1 MFQSIYMHGNH
12 LKKGRSMTHTRP
24 SKELMFVRG
33 RPSISA
39 VGLAWFFY
47 IKVWIHRYSL
57 LHFTIFILNIFIFE
71 AKKWSGLNGKANS
84 LRTDMCLVSA
94 CKTQTLL
101 WEEIKMLFPGL
112 TAQPEGPAYQVDLA
126 KTNRCC
132 QRCEVKKEEF
142 FLGWKQCLKLSFH
155 SFQRC
160 CTIFE
165 KKTMESLLLAAK
177 ACLQLDGLYQMC
189 EPRLFPQTLCTTCF
203 KGQCP
208 QLCKTSRE

>member
-1 MFQSIYMHGNH
+1 MYGNH
-12 LKKGRSMTHTRP
+12 LKKGRRMTHIST
-24 SKELMFVRG
+24 SKVLMFVRG
-33 RPSISA
+33 RQSFSV
-39 VGLAWFFY
+39 VGPASFFY
-47 IKVWIHRYSL
+47 IKFCIHRCSL
-57 LHFTIFILNIFIFE
+57 LHFTIYILNIFIFE

-94 CKTQTLL
+94 CKTQTRL

-112 TAQPEGPAYQVDLA
+112 TAQPEGPAYQVGLA

-142 FLGWKQCLKLSFH
+142 FLDWKQCLKLSFH